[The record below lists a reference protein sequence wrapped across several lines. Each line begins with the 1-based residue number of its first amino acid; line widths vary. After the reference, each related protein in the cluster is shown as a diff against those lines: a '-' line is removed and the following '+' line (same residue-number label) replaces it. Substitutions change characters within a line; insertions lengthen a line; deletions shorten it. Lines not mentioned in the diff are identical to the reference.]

1 MINNIETK
9 NKTNKIL
16 ASPANFDKL
25 IKIAKIFA
33 IEGKY
38 GEGVNNLYKIF
49 EKVFTGNLPPEKV
62 KEEIKKIFGFGNE
75 LCEDITKE
83 MEREIFS
90 NYKRELEELY
100 SGLATKKES
109 VQEEKEKFSEE
120 LQKETFLNKIETETK
135 KTSPSPAQA
144 EKTEKIDD
152 MSQILKELEEELEK
166 EKTNEL

>member
-1 MINNIETK
+1 MEL
-9 NKTNKIL
+9 NKSKEIL
-16 ASPANFDKL
+16 SSKDNFDKL
-25 IKIAKIFA
+25 IKIAENFGIV
-33 IEGKY
+33 GRY
-38 GEGVNNLYKIF
+38 GEGVNKLDEIF

-62 KEEIKKIFGFGNE
+62 KEEIKNIFGFGDE

-109 VQEEKEKFSEE
+109 AQEKKEKFSEE

-152 MSQILKELEEELEK
+152 VSQILKELEEELEK